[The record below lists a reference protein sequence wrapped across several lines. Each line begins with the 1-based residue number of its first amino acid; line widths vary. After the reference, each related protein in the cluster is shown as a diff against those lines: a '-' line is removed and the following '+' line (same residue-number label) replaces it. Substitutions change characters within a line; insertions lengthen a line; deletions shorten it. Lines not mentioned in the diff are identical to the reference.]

1 MRRAEFHKY
10 FKSPGPAVLP
20 VVHVLDNTQAERNV
34 RLAIECGAAGVFLI
48 NHDFGVELFLPIVRH
63 VRERFPS
70 LWMGLNFLAV
80 TGLDAFPVLGEL
92 EREDCPVDAYWA
104 DDARIDEHA
113 NAAAQTEALAIEVA
127 RVDSGWRGLYFG
139 GTCFKKQRVVDPSM
153 YGESATLAALQMD
166 VVTTSGIATGH
177 RADLNKISV
186 FREACGATPL
196 ALASGITPEN
206 AADYAADVDAFLVAT
221 GISDVGDFYNLDA
234 DKLHRLL
241 AVTRRI
247 GAGYEQ

>member
-92 EREDCPVDAYWA
+92 EREACPMSMPMPLRRQKHWQSRSRASIPV
-104 DDARIDEHA
+104 
-113 NAAAQTEALAIEVA
+113 
-127 RVDSGWRGLYFG
+127 G
-139 GTCFKKQRVVDPSM
+139 GVFTSAGPASRSNEWWTRQCTVSQR
-153 YGESATLAALQMD
+153 L
-166 VVTTSGIATGH
+166 
-177 RADLNKISV
+177 
-186 FREACGATPL
+186 
-196 ALASGITPEN
+196 
-206 AADYAADVDAFLVAT
+206 
-221 GISDVGDFYNLDA
+221 
-234 DKLHRLL
+234 
-241 AVTRRI
+241 RRHCRWMS
-247 GAGYEQ
+247 